1 MRTVEFA
8 QEVSQGSH
16 QAAGPQYNVAETRPA
31 ILRCSQWPPLI
42 LQSPNGERTGESQ
55 AHARGSSEGGPQ
67 RPTHNSSPRR
77 RQRRFFFALRLFF
90 FQRNHEVKQGA
101 GAIPDKRRSSRGGA
115 RGLTMAALPK
125 PSFRKRAF
133 LVGVALV
140 GGARRRR
147 RRPRRLGFEPTAT
160 TVGPRSTPR
169 GSERRRRR
177 QHRQRRRR
185 RRRRRRH
192 NDDIEGDGATKTSK
206 TTTPTLA
213 TATATPTAT
222 TTQLAMATAGATL
235 TPTTATTTAT
245 AATATATTRR
255 SRRKHRRGRRW

>member
-1 MRTVEFA
+1 MYVDLTYAARKCGFR
-8 QEVSQGSH
+8 SGLPHSH
-16 QAAGPQYNVAETRPA
+16 TGCRISRRQRVAISRET
-31 ILRCSQWPPLI
+31 S
-42 LQSPNGERTGESQ
+42 SPFHSQ
-55 AHARGSSEGGPQ
+55 AHDRGSNEGGPQ

-77 RQRRFFFALRLFF
+77 RQRRFVFFALRLFF

-125 PSFRKRAF
+125 PSFRKRAL

-177 QHRQRRRR
+177 RRRCRRRR
-185 RRRRRRH
+185 RRRRRPNSEDRGSMEGRSSS
-192 NDDIEGDGATKTSK
+192 IEDRGSSG
-206 TTTPTLA
+206 
-213 TATATPTAT
+213 
-222 TTQLAMATAGATL
+222 G
-235 TPTTATTTAT
+235 
-245 AATATATTRR
+245 RR
-255 SRRKHRRGRRW
+255 SRADTKNDDSGAIAS